1 MQNEIIF
8 CGKFNK
14 LLSFTNPSKGN
25 ALAILT
31 IRCPEC
37 QYLFLIKE
45 ENGFGSLDKESQ
57 INSLLGFIP
66 NSITVNKTNLSLA
79 DVEIIRS

>member
-25 ALAILT
+25 VLVILT
-31 IRCPEC
+31 LRCQQC
-37 QYLFLIKE
+37 QYLFLVKE
-45 ENGFGSLDKESQ
+45 EHGFSSLDKESQ